1 MSFGGAGRF
10 GLLLADARG
19 RAVLF
24 VAAAALAFGAGGAVA
39 AANAAASQ
47 VTADWTQWAFNAR
60 HTGYNSHETAL
71 NTSAVAT
78 LKPVFATSLVTQPD
92 PIVVNGKVYLSNNIS
107 GFVQAVDAT
116 TGAKLWTRGACVP
129 GEETSDPA
137 FAGGSVW
144 VGLADPGLA
153 GVGAGGTGV
162 KCVQKGDLYPTPP
175 SAAGGT
181 VYAGGQDG
189 VATAV
194 DAVTGQVRWIQQVAP
209 APAAVLLY
217 SPAVSPDGR
226 FLFIGSANGTVYK
239 LNAGTGRVLW
249 SRFIDTCASSAV
261 SVTASLVYVGGCN
274 LYALS
279 PSTGRVVWRT
289 SRFGPEVTTPT
300 IVGDKVIAATAT
312 GTFGAYTGA
321 AAFNATTGR
330 LLWRNGDERAT
341 VNPFPGG
348 GPVPL
353 TAADGVVY
361 VDEGS
366 DVDALDSSNGTFIK
380 TLFPPSGSS
389 FSGSVVPAE
398 GRVYVCIVAS
408 STGVATLAAYQ
419 PDR

>member
-1 MSFGGAGRF
+1 MTMSVTLRFSPTITADHLKRQLSRF

-71 NTSAVAT
+71 NMSAVAR

-116 TGAKLWTRGACVP
+116 TGAKLWTRGACGT

-153 GVGAGGTGV
+153 AVGAGGTSV
-162 KCVQKGDLYPTPP
+162 KCVQTGDLYPTPP

-181 VYAGGQDG
+181 VYAGGEDG

-209 APAAVLLY
+209 AISLD

-226 FLFIGSANGTVYK
+226 FLLIGSANGTVYE

-261 SVTASLVYVGGCN
+261 
-274 LYALS
+274 
-279 PSTGRVVWRT
+279 
-289 SRFGPEVTTPT
+289 
-300 IVGDKVIAATAT
+300 
-312 GTFGAYTGA
+312 
-321 AAFNATTGR
+321 
-330 LLWRNGDERAT
+330 
-341 VNPFPGG
+341 
-348 GPVPL
+348 
-353 TAADGVVY
+353 
-361 VDEGS
+361 
-366 DVDALDSSNGTFIK
+366 
-380 TLFPPSGSS
+380 
-389 FSGSVVPAE
+389 
-398 GRVYVCIVAS
+398 
-408 STGVATLAAYQ
+408 
-419 PDR
+419 